1 MSTVEVPSLTHPP
14 HPTAL
19 GLAGEWLTTTDHRRI
34 GRLFIGGAEV
44 WLATMVVVST
54 ILGAERIASD
64 SSLVPADSVL
74 QLFSL
79 VRTLASFGVMI
90 PLFIGLAIVV
100 VPMQVGARAI
110 SFARVASLAFYLWL
124 IGKLL

>member
-1 MSTVEVPSLTHPP
+1 MSTVEVPSLTHSP

-34 GRLFIGGAEV
+34 GRMFIGGAAV

-64 SSLVPADSVL
+64 SSLVPA
-74 QLFSL
+74 
-79 VRTLASFGVMI
+79 
-90 PLFIGLAIVV
+90 
-100 VPMQVGARAI
+100 
-110 SFARVASLAFYLWL
+110 
-124 IGKLL
+124 